1 MAETNDILN
10 INKLDVEDPTAV
22 GASYDALAD
31 ACRFETGNIL
41 EEMRAE
47 GIIDE
52 NGVRVSK
59 NVPADMLN
67 PLSTVHTQ

>member
-1 MAETNDILN
+1 MADTNDILN
-10 INKLDVEDPTAV
+10 INKLDVADLKARQ
-22 GASYDALAD
+22 AFYDAWAD
-31 ACRFETGNIL
+31 SCRFETGKIL

-52 NGVRVSK
+52 NGVRISK

>member
-1 MAETNDILN
+1 MADSNDILN
-10 INKLDVEDPTAV
+10 INKLDVEDPEALS
-22 GASYDALAD
+22 AFYDAWAD
-31 ACRFETGNIL
+31 ACRFETGKIL
-41 EEMRAE
+41 AEMRAE

-52 NGVRVSK
+52 NGVRISK

>member
-1 MAETNDILN
+1 MADTKDILN
-10 INKLDVEDPTAV
+10 INKLNVADPEALDPFY
-22 GASYDALAD
+22 GALAD
-31 ACRFETGNIL
+31 AYRFETGKIL

-59 NVPADMLN
+59 NIPADMLN
-67 PLSTVHTQ
+67 PFSTLHTK